1 MIFFVLYNEDQSQM
15 QHSIGTNNHDIELK
29 KLDRLDD
36 AWKNHMN
43 TFRMNQ
49 NRLTQ
54 RNVPRLILSS
64 NDRKLIYF
72 DMSFE
77 N

>member
-1 MIFFVLYNEDQSQM
+1 MIFFVLCNEDQSQM
-15 QHSIGTNNHDIELK
+15 QQS
-29 KLDRLDD
+29 DRLDD

-43 TFRMNQ
+43 TFHMNE

-64 NDRKLIYF
+64 NDCKLIYF